1 MVVVANR
8 LPFDIEKLPD
18 GSTRTRQAPGG
29 LVTALAPILSRRQ
42 GAWIGWPG
50 TADVQRGSDAGPTG
64 SAWSRSRSSAKRSTS
79 YYEGFSN
86 ETLWPLYHDA
96 VADSQF
102 HRDWWEAYQ
111 RVNERFAEAAA
122 ELAAPGATVW
132 VHDYQL
138 QLVPTAA
145 APAATRR
152 ADRLL
157 PAHPV
162 PAGRAVHAAAV
173 AARRSSTA
181 CSAPT

>member
-8 LPFDIEKLPD
+8 LPFDMEKLPD
-18 GSTRTRQAPGG
+18 GTTRARQAPGG
-29 LVTALAPILSRRQ
+29 LVTALAPILSRRS

-50 TADVQRGSDAGPTG
+50 SPDITLEPTTTDG
-64 SAWSRSRSSAKRSTS
+64 LSLHPVTLPAEEVDH

-96 VADSQF
+96 VVESNF

-111 RVNERFAEAAA
+111 KVNASVRRGGGRAGG
-122 ELAAPGATVW
+122 PGRDRLGAR
-132 VHDYQL
+132 L
-138 QLVPTAA
+138 PTATGAATA
-145 APAATRR
+145 APAAAGC

-162 PAGRAVHAAAV
+162 PAGRTLHAAAV
-173 AARRSSTA
+173 AHPDRPTA